1 MKMKILVSSR
11 PAINRNLDFRSW
23 QRVPNI
29 KPVPVDSLSKDNRTM
44 ISNNIMY
51 TNNPSTS
58 LTIRNLCVLLAYYL
72 ITPSIVTAAANICFT
87 TKDELKAAIDLYY
100 EDDCTNNSNC
110 TNAFQQS
117 FGYPMNEWCVGN
129 VTDMSN
135 LFDGLGEF
143 DEDISKW
150 DTGRVT
156 TMEKV
161 RFFLY
166 TNSRILFVML
176 LLQLLSRY
184 IVPRLVRYVHLQ
196 KNENPQFIFFLFNI
210 PHNISDVLVCLFLQ
224 LGHFQMGYIL
234 RHEYGIYVW

>member
-1 MKMKILVSSR
+1 
-11 PAINRNLDFRSW
+11 
-23 QRVPNI
+23 
-29 KPVPVDSLSKDNRTM
+29 M
-44 ISNNIMY
+44 ISNNIMH

-58 LTIRNLCVLLAYYL
+58 LAIRCLCVLLAYYL
-72 ITPSIVTAAANICFT
+72 TPSIVTAAANICFT

-161 RFFLY
+161 SFLY
-166 TNSRILFVML
+166 TNLLLFASY
-176 LLQLLSRY
+176 LQLLSKSED
-184 IVPRLVRYVHLQ
+184 ILCYVLYDMC
-196 KNENPQFIFFLFNI
+196 
-210 PHNISDVLVCLFLQ
+210 ISKK
-224 LGHFQMGYIL
+224 
-234 RHEYGIYVW
+234 

>member
-1 MKMKILVSSR
+1 
-11 PAINRNLDFRSW
+11 
-23 QRVPNI
+23 
-29 KPVPVDSLSKDNRTM
+29 M
-44 ISNNIMY
+44 ISNNSMY

-58 LTIRNLCVLLAYYL
+58 LAIRCLCVLLAYYL
-72 ITPSIVTAAANICFT
+72 IIPSIVTAAANICFT

-161 RFFLY
+161 SFFLY
-166 TNSRILFVML
+166 TNLLLFASY
-176 LLQLLSRY
+176 LQLLSRVKLY
-184 IVPRLVRYVHLQ
+184 CATSCTICASP
-196 KNENPQFIFFLFNI
+196 KNENLKFFLLIYHTHIRCSGMPI
-210 PHNISDVLVCLFLQ
+210 PSTRT
-224 LGHFQMGYIL
+224 FQN
-234 RHEYGIYVW
+234 GIHPPS

>member
-1 MKMKILVSSR
+1 
-11 PAINRNLDFRSW
+11 
-23 QRVPNI
+23 
-29 KPVPVDSLSKDNRTM
+29 M
-44 ISNNIMY
+44 ISNNIMH

-58 LTIRNLCVLLAYYL
+58 LAIRCLCVLLAYYL

-161 RFFLY
+161 SFFCIRTCYYLHHIC
-166 TNSRILFVML
+166 NSC
-176 LLQLLSRY
+176 Q
-184 IVPRLVRYVHLQ
+184 
-196 KNENPQFIFFLFNI
+196 E
-210 PHNISDVLVCLFLQ
+210 
-224 LGHFQMGYIL
+224 
-234 RHEYGIYVW
+234 